1 LFFGLFA
8 KVVRSYPAAAPA
20 ITTGSKLIPLFSAF
34 FSAVPIIPLTSF
46 DQSFSGI
53 LGV

>member
-1 LFFGLFA
+1 LA

-34 FSAVPIIPLTSF
+34 FFAVPRIPLTSF
-46 DQSFSGI
+46 DHLLSLI
-53 LGV
+53 IGV